1 MDEAFK
7 IEHRGDHVHVQF
19 GPSYTAEPD
28 WQNELWDLVK
38 SFCNG
43 HDTSR
48 VLAEGVMPAPD
59 RPPAS
64 VIEAA
69 RKVTMIPHLW
79 LAFHFD
85 DFVPTEN
92 TELYEVVAASHGV
105 RVKFFTSRDQAL
117 NWLRANSPK

>member
-1 MDEAFK
+1 MDKAFN
-7 IEHRGDHVHVQF
+7 IEHRGDHVHVEF
-19 GPSYTAEPD
+19 GKSYTAEPD
-28 WQNELWDLVK
+28 WQDELWDLVK
-38 SFCNG
+38 SFCDG

-48 VLAEGVMPAPD
+48 VLAEGIMPAPN
-59 RPPAS
+59 RPAAS

-105 RVKFFTSRDQAL
+105 RVKFFTDRDHAL
-117 NWLRANSPK
+117 KWLRANSPK